1 MKATGRGIFCHYL
14 EEGAQCPSP
23 PSYVP
28 RILSKFTDTMTFTE
42 RLWNYLTY
50 AKEHAFCP
58 YFFKA
63 ATEIASEVLQTPVT
77 MNDLFNQVSIWLFHT
92 DFVLNFPRPVMP
104 NMVFVGGINC
114 HKGKPLS
121 KVFSV

>member
-1 MKATGRGIFCHYL
+1 
-14 EEGAQCPSP
+14 
-23 PSYVP
+23 
-28 RILSKFTDTMTFTE
+28 MTFTE